1 METYQEE
8 YGRIRKEYVRLERQS
23 VDKRLTESERDEAKA
38 KMSQISVRLSF
49 LKLHV
54 EEAARRI
61 DELTD
66 LRNDITVGR
75 SRLDA
80 MSRIVN
86 GHTDA
91 KDITKEELDII
102 RQNFYRM
109 TREAI
114 YKSLKRE
121 KVPGQIRAF
130 GKQYVEKEERFHRL
144 YKEYEEFEKIFREKD
159 PLYVEKGDKAPG
171 SEKPDS
177 PKVETPEEKLKR
189 EQEEKR
195 KEEAKKEE
203 ERKRQ
208 AKIEELKK
216 KKEEIESKIKELEYL
231 AKKLEDMIQSGKY
244 EGPDLEGLRR
254 DLNNLRGEIRALM
267 AKLLEIGGM
276 LDALKQEEEKA
287 ERNED
292 EKKTQG
298 ETDTQN
304 PKKDNP
310 KGKVDTQ
317 DSKKDNPKG
326 ETGTQDHKKDNGGT
340 QEHSSPQPGIPGNGS
355 SAPQTPGGGTV
366 YSSGGAVYP
375 SSQTT
380 APVAKDKQLKKKSK
394 IIDKIK
400 ETVEKIKQKA
410 EKIKE
415 EKELDIAKALEAQEI
430 SEKVRRKNPKYEVI
444 KEEDKR
450 ADADL
455 QLLDFPHA
463 KVVGHYFYHTVQRE
477 DKIQYV
483 KEPIEGMERTEEA
496 LKRKII
502 QLQDRYG
509 DVARERKGKKIHPVD
524 DLIYYEG
531 KEQEDFFARKSYQ
544 QLLKDPD
551 KIIKKYLGISIGNQ
565 RRDKIIQLMCGLE
578 AANTAQE
585 AGLACLEGLHDDLFD
600 WYRQK
605 EKSIFLEQLDTKNA
619 ELLKQHIKEHELS
632 DAEKDIDYNAGGEFE
647 RDENGHSNADEKRTH
662 SNPRAP
668 RSRQKLPTDKGD
680 GRDEER

>member
-38 KMSQISVRLSF
+38 KMSQISGRLSF
-49 LKLHV
+49 LRPHV

-66 LRNDITVGR
+66 LRDDITVGR
-75 SRLDA
+75 ARLDA

-86 GHTDA
+86 GHADA
-91 KDITKEELDII
+91 KDITKEELGII

-114 YKSLKRE
+114 FKGLKRE
-121 KVPGQIRAF
+121 KVAGQIRAF
-130 GKQYVEKEERFHRL
+130 GKQYVEKEERFHKL
-144 YKEYEEFEKIFREKD
+144 YTEYEEFEKSFREKD
-159 PLYVEKGDKAPG
+159 PLHVEKGDKAHD

-244 EGPDLEGLRR
+244 EGPDLESLRR
-254 DLNNLRGEIRALM
+254 NLNNLRGEIRALM

-276 LDALKQEEEKA
+276 LDALNQEGEKA
-287 ERNED
+287 DRNGD

-304 PKKDNP
+304 P
-310 KGKVDTQ
+310 
-317 DSKKDNPKG
+317 KKDNPKG

-400 ETVEKIKQKA
+400 ETVEKIKKKA

-444 KEEDKR
+444 KEENKR

-483 KEPIEGMERTEEA
+483 KEPIEGMELTEEA

-509 DVARERKGKKIHPVD
+509 DVARERKGKKLHPVD

-619 ELLKQHIKEHELS
+619 ELLEQHIKEHELS
-632 DAEKDIDYNAGGEFE
+632 DAEKDVDYNAGEEFK
-647 RDENGHSNADEKRTH
+647 RDENGHSRADGKKTH
-662 SNPRAP
+662 PNPIVPQSHPKSRA
-668 RSRQKLPTDKGD
+668 SKEED
-680 GRDEER
+680 GRDEI